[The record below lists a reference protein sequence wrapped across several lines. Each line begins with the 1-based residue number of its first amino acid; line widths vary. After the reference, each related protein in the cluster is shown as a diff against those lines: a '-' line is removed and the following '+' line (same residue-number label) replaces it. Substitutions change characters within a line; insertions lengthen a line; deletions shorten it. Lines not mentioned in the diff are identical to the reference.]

1 MTEPVERC
9 GECGATLMAVGPTWR
24 FCTKPSCPMYS
35 RAVHKDEVASGGAD
49 MAWHNERH
57 ERLDDATR

>member
-1 MTEPVERC
+1 
-9 GECGATLMAVGPTWR
+9 MAVGPTWR